1 MAQIQRTVVTLRF
14 GGNDLNPKELS
25 DLLGAM
31 PTKAHEKGTTLQSAS
46 GARIAKT
53 GIWNLTVEA
62 KAPDDFDVLVSR
74 LFDQLNSS
82 LETWLDLSERFEG
95 NLFVGLFLDS
105 SNEGISIA
113 RETIRAIATR
123 GLELGF
129 DIYGPTN
136 E

>member
-1 MAQIQRTVVTLRF
+1 
-14 GGNDLNPKELS
+14 
-25 DLLGAM
+25 
-31 PTKAHEKGTTLQSAS
+31 
-46 GARIAKT
+46 
-53 GIWNLTVEA
+53 
-62 KAPDDFDVLVSR
+62 
-74 LFDQLNSS
+74 
-82 LETWLDLSERFEG
+82 LSERFEG